1 MTTNIFSALSSA
13 KLGLLA
19 QQLAIEV
26 TGQNI
31 ANVETEGYSRQDV
44 TFEANTP
51 RHAIKYGSMHQIGTG
66 VRVAGIERAHDQ
78 FLFEQI
84 MDEGDLTGSTEVK
97 KDIFEQLEILF
108 NEGSG
113 RSLNDALS
121 SFFASVHDLATNAR
135 GLPERADLVS
145 KAENLASTFNQT
157 GKQLYTIQRN
167 IDATIATEVTEINS
181 LTTQIG
187 KLNENIHAS
196 EPASQ
201 YKANDLRDNRDRLVK
216 ELSKKIDIQLIEES
230 DSQISLTLKDGTALV
245 LKDQVFDLST
255 SINGNNESF
264 YDVYIDTGS
273 TTKDI
278 TSTITGGE
286 LRGYLDMRDT
296 EVESIL
302 DKMNILSASFIQE
315 FNGIHRAGFGVDGS
329 SGLDFFSA
337 LDVTVD
343 HDVDNT
349 GTAVVS
355 MTNAS
360 PTTISVDEFEIV
372 FTGSNEFGNSNA
384 FTLNNLTTNAS
395 SGTFT
400 FITGS
405 TFNIKD
411 GFAVTISGA
420 AVSGDKV
427 TFSVSEDSASG
438 MAVSSTITANTRK
451 IAAGTTTNG
460 DGANALLMADLQNT
474 LSFNSVTWSGSGS
487 GSYTFDEY
495 YNAVVST
502 IGIESFSAQ
511 STLRQQE
518 GIMLQLNSR
527 RESISGVSIDEEMIK
542 MIKFQQA
549 YNASARMISVV
560 DEMLDTLNRM

>member
-167 IDATIATEVTEINS
+167 IDATIETEVTEINS

-360 PTTISVDEFEIV
+360 PTTISVDEFEIA
-372 FTGSNEFGNSNA
+372 FTGSNA
-384 FTLNNLTTNAS
+384 FSLNNLTTNTS

-400 FITGS
+400 FTTGS

>member
-97 KDIFEQLEILF
+97 KEIFEQLEVLF

-121 SFFASVHDLATNAR
+121 SFFASIHDLATNAR
-135 GLPERADLVS
+135 GMSERADLVS
-145 KAENLASTFNQT
+145 KAEHLASTFNQT
-157 GKQLYTIQRN
+157 GKQLFTIQRN
-167 IDATIATEVTEINS
+167 IDATIETEVVEINS

-187 KLNENIHAS
+187 KLNESIHAN

-230 DSQISLTLKDGTALV
+230 DNQISLTLKDGTALV
-245 LKDQVFDLST
+245 LKDRVFKLST
-255 SINGNNESF
+255 SLNGDNDSF
-264 YDVYIDTGS
+264 KDVNIEYGS
-273 TTKDI
+273 GLKNI

-315 FNGIHRAGFGVDGS
+315 FNGIHRAGFGIDGS
-329 SGLDFFSA
+329 SGLDFFSP

-360 PTTISVDEFEIV
+360 PTTVSVDEFEIA
-372 FTGSNEFGNSNA
+372 FTSNSQ

-400 FITGS
+400 FASGS

-411 GFAVTISGA
+411 GFAVTISGS

-427 TFSVSEDSASG
+427 TFSVSEDAASG
-438 MAVSSTITANTRK
+438 MSVSSTITANTKK

-460 DGANALLMADLQNT
+460 DGGNALLMAGLQNK
-474 LSFNSVTWSGSGS
+474 LAFNSVTWSSES

-511 STLRQQE
+511 ATLRQQE

-560 DEMLDTLNRM
+560 DEMLDALNRM

>member
-167 IDATIATEVTEINS
+167 IDATIETEVTEINS

-400 FITGS
+400 FTTGS

-438 MAVSSTITANTRK
+438 MAVSSTIIANTRK

>member
-97 KDIFEQLEILF
+97 KDIFEQLEVLF

-135 GLPERADLVS
+135 GLSERADLVS
-145 KAENLASTFNQT
+145 KAEHLASTFNQT

-167 IDATIATEVTEINS
+167 IDSTIETEVVKINS

-187 KLNENIHAS
+187 KLNESIHAN

-230 DSQISLTLKDGTALV
+230 DNQISLTLKDGTALL

-255 SINGNNESF
+255 SINANNESF
-264 YDVYIDTGS
+264 YDIYIDSGS
-273 TTKDI
+273 ATKDI

-329 SGLDFFSA
+329 SGLDFFSS
-337 LDVTVD
+337 LDVTVE

-360 PTTISVDEFEIV
+360 PTTISVDEFEIT
-372 FTGSNEFGNSNA
+372 FTGSNA
-384 FTLNNLTTNAS
+384 FTLNNLTTKNAS

-400 FITGS
+400 FTTGS

-411 GFAVTISGA
+411 GFAVTISGTA
-420 AVSGDKV
+420 LAGDKV
-427 TFSVSEDSASG
+427 TFSVSEDAASG
-438 MAVSSTITANTRK
+438 MSVSSTITANTQK

-460 DGANALLMADLQNT
+460 DGGNALLMAGLQNE
-474 LSFNSVTWSGSGS
+474 LAFNSVTWSSGS

-511 STLRQQE
+511 ATLRQQE

-560 DEMLDTLNRM
+560 DEMLDALNRM

>member
-1 MTTNIFSALSSA
+1 MTTNIFSTLSSA

-26 TGQNI
+26 TGQNV

-44 TFEANTP
+44 SFEANTP
-51 RHAIKYGSMHQIGTG
+51 RGHIKYGGLHQLGTG
-66 VRVAGIERAHDQ
+66 VRIASIERAHDQ
-78 FLFEQI
+78 FLFTQI

-97 KDIFEQLEILF
+97 KEIFEQLEVLF

-121 SFFASVHDLATNAR
+121 SFFSSVHDLATNAR
-135 GLPERADLVS
+135 GLPERVDLIS
-145 KAENLASTFNQT
+145 KAEHLASTFNQT
-157 GKQLYTIQRN
+157 GNQLFTIQRN
-167 IDATIATEVTEINS
+167 IDATIETEVAKINT

-187 KLNENIHAS
+187 KLNESIHAN
-196 EPASQ
+196 EPTSQ

-216 ELSKKIDIQLIEES
+216 ELSKKIDIQLVQES
-230 DSQISLTLKDGTALV
+230 DNQISLTLKDGTALV

-255 SINGNNESF
+255 SINANNESF
-264 YDVYIDTGS
+264 NDVYIDSGS
-273 TTKDI
+273 TTKNI
-278 TSTITGGE
+278 TSTIKGGE

-296 EVESIL
+296 KVESVL
-302 DKMNILSASFIQE
+302 DKMNILSGSFIQE
-315 FNGIHRAGFGVDGS
+315 FNSIHREGFGIDGS
-329 SGLDFFSA
+329 SGLDFFTP

-343 HDVDNT
+343 HDADNT

-360 PTTISVDEFEIV
+360 PTTVSVDEFEIV
-372 FTGSNEFGNSNA
+372 FTSASSFN
-384 FTLNNLTTNAS
+384 LNNLTTNAS

-400 FITGS
+400 FASAT

-411 GFAVTISGA
+411 GFAVAISGTA
-420 AVSGDKV
+420 ASGDKV
-427 TFSVSEDSASG
+427 TFSVSEDAASL
-438 MAVSSTITANTRK
+438 MSVSSTITADGQK

-460 DGANALLMADLQNT
+460 DGGNALLMANLQNE
-474 LSFNSVTWSGSGS
+474 LVFNSVTWSSESGS
-487 GSYTFDEY
+487 FTFDEY

-511 STLRQQE
+511 AILRQQE
-518 GIMLQLNSR
+518 GVMLQLNSR

-549 YNASARMISVV
+549 YNASARMISMV

>member
-1 MTTNIFSALSSA
+1 MTTNIFSTLSSA

-26 TGQNI
+26 TGQNV

-44 TFEANTP
+44 SFEANTP
-51 RHAIKYGSMHQIGTG
+51 RGHIKYGGLHQLGTG
-66 VRVAGIERAHDQ
+66 VRIASIERAHDQ
-78 FLFEQI
+78 FLFTQI

-97 KDIFEQLEILF
+97 KEIFEQLEVLF

-121 SFFASVHDLATNAR
+121 SFFSSVHDLAANAR
-135 GLPERADLVS
+135 GLPERVDLIS
-145 KAENLASTFNQT
+145 KAEHLASTFNQT
-157 GKQLYTIQRN
+157 GNQLFTIQRN
-167 IDATIATEVTEINS
+167 IDATIETEVAKINT

-187 KLNENIHAS
+187 KLNESIHAN
-196 EPASQ
+196 EPTSQ

-216 ELSKKIDIQLIEES
+216 ELSKKIDIQLVQES
-230 DSQISLTLKDGTALV
+230 DNQISLTLKDGTALV

-255 SINGNNESF
+255 SINANNESF
-264 YDVYIDTGS
+264 NDVYIDIGS
-273 TTKDI
+273 TTKNI
-278 TSTITGGE
+278 TSTIKGGE

-296 EVESIL
+296 KVASIL
-302 DKMNILSASFIQE
+302 DKMNILSGSFIQE
-315 FNGIHRAGFGVDGS
+315 FNSIHREGFGIDGS
-329 SGLDFFSA
+329 SGLDFFTP

-343 HDVDNT
+343 HDADNT

-360 PTTISVDEFEIV
+360 PTTVSVDEFEIA
-372 FTGSNEFGNSNA
+372 FTDSNE

-400 FITGS
+400 FTTGS

-411 GFAVTISGA
+411 GFAVAISGTA
-420 AVSGDKV
+420 ASGDKV
-427 TFSVSEDSASG
+427 TFSVSEDAASL
-438 MAVSSTITANTRK
+438 MSVSSTITADGQK

-460 DGANALLMADLQNT
+460 DGGNALLMADLQNE
-474 LSFNSVTWSGSGS
+474 LVFNSVTWSSESGS
-487 GSYTFDEY
+487 FTFDEY

-511 STLRQQE
+511 AILRQQE
-518 GIMLQLNSR
+518 GVMLQLNSR

-549 YNASARMISVV
+549 YNASARMISMV

>member
-1 MTTNIFSALSSA
+1 MNGDNDSFKDVNI
-13 KLGLLA
+13 
-19 QQLAIEV
+19 E
-26 TGQNI
+26 
-31 ANVETEGYSRQDV
+31 
-44 TFEANTP
+44 
-51 RHAIKYGSMHQIGTG
+51 YGS
-66 VRVAGIERAHDQ
+66 
-78 FLFEQI
+78 
-84 MDEGDLTGSTEVK
+84 
-97 KDIFEQLEILF
+97 
-108 NEGSG
+108 
-113 RSLNDALS
+113 
-121 SFFASVHDLATNAR
+121 
-135 GLPERADLVS
+135 GL
-145 KAENLASTFNQT
+145 KN
-157 GKQLYTIQRN
+157 
-167 IDATIATEVTEINS
+167 
-181 LTTQIG
+181 
-187 KLNENIHAS
+187 
-196 EPASQ
+196 
-201 YKANDLRDNRDRLVK
+201 
-216 ELSKKIDIQLIEES
+216 
-230 DSQISLTLKDGTALV
+230 
-245 LKDQVFDLST
+245 
-255 SINGNNESF
+255 
-264 YDVYIDTGS
+264 
-273 TTKDI
+273 I

-296 EVESIL
+296 EVKSAL
-302 DKMNILSASFIQE
+302 GKMNILSASFIQE
-315 FNGIHRAGFGVDGS
+315 FNGIHRAGFGIDRS
-329 SGLDFFSA
+329 SGLDFFSP

-360 PTTISVDEFEIV
+360 PTTVSVDEFEIA
-372 FTGSNEFGNSNA
+372 FTGSNA

-400 FITGS
+400 FTTGS

-411 GFAVTISGA
+411 GFAVTISGTA
-420 AVSGDKV
+420 IAGDKV
-427 TFSVSEDSASG
+427 TFSVSEGAASK
-438 MAVSSTITANTRK
+438 MSVSSTITANTKK

-460 DGANALLMADLQNT
+460 DGGNALLMAGLQNK
-474 LSFNSVTWSGSGS
+474 LVFNSVTLSSGS

-511 STLRQQE
+511 ATLRQQE

>member
-1 MTTNIFSALSSA
+1 MTTNIFSTLSSA

-26 TGQNI
+26 TGQNV

-44 TFEANTP
+44 SFEANTP
-51 RHAIKYGSMHQIGTG
+51 RGHIKYGGLHQLGTG
-66 VRVAGIERAHDQ
+66 VRIASIERAHDQ
-78 FLFEQI
+78 FLFTQI

-97 KDIFEQLEILF
+97 KEIFEQLEVLF

-121 SFFASVHDLATNAR
+121 LFFSSIHDLATNAR
-135 GLPERADLVS
+135 GLPERVDLIS
-145 KAENLASTFNQT
+145 KAEHLVSTFNQT
-157 GKQLYTIQRN
+157 GSQLFTLQRN
-167 IDATIATEVTEINS
+167 IDATIETEVAKINT

-187 KLNENIHAS
+187 KLNESIHAN
-196 EPASQ
+196 EPTSQ

-216 ELSKKIDIQLIEES
+216 ELSKKIDIQLVQES
-230 DSQISLTLKDGTALV
+230 DNQISLTLKDGTALV

-255 SINGNNESF
+255 SINANNESF
-264 YDVYIDTGS
+264 NDVYIDSGS
-273 TTKDI
+273 TTKNI
-278 TSTITGGE
+278 TSTIKGGE

-296 EVESIL
+296 EVESVL
-302 DKMNILSASFIQE
+302 DKMNILSGSFIQE
-315 FNGIHRAGFGVDGS
+315 FNSIHREGFGIDGS
-329 SGLDFFSA
+329 SGLDFFTP

-343 HDVDNT
+343 HDTDNT

-360 PTTISVDEFEIV
+360 PTTVSVDEFEIA
-372 FTGSNEFGNSNA
+372 FTDSNE

-400 FITGS
+400 FTTGS

-411 GFAVTISGA
+411 GFAVAISGTA
-420 AVSGDKV
+420 ASGDKV
-427 TFSVSEDSASG
+427 TFSVSEDAASL
-438 MAVSSTITANTRK
+438 MSVSSTITADGQK

-460 DGANALLMADLQNT
+460 DGNNALLMADLQNG
-474 LSFNSVTWSGSGS
+474 LVFNSVTWSSESGS
-487 GSYTFDEY
+487 FTFDEY

-502 IGIESFSAQ
+502 IGIGSFSAQ
-511 STLRQQE
+511 AILRQQE
-518 GIMLQLNSR
+518 GVMLQLNSR

-549 YNASARMISVV
+549 YNASARMISMV

>member
-97 KDIFEQLEILF
+97 KEIFEQLEVLF

-135 GLPERADLVS
+135 GLSERADLVS
-145 KAENLASTFNQT
+145 KAEHLASTFNQT
-157 GKQLYTIQRN
+157 GKQLFTIQRN
-167 IDATIATEVTEINS
+167 IDATIETEVAEINS

-187 KLNENIHAS
+187 KLNESIHAN

-230 DSQISLTLKDGTALV
+230 DNQISLTLKDGTALV
-245 LKDQVFDLST
+245 LKDRVFKLST
-255 SINGNNESF
+255 SLNGDNDSF
-264 YDVYIDTGS
+264 KDVNIEYGS
-273 TTKDI
+273 GLKNI

-296 EVESIL
+296 EVKSAL
-302 DKMNILSASFIQE
+302 GKMNILSASFIQE
-315 FNGIHRAGFGVDGS
+315 FNGIHRAGFGIDRS
-329 SGLDFFSA
+329 SGLDFFSP

-360 PTTISVDEFEIV
+360 PTTVSVDEFEIA
-372 FTGSNEFGNSNA
+372 FTGSNA

-400 FITGS
+400 FTTGS

-411 GFAVTISGA
+411 GFAVTISGTA
-420 AVSGDKV
+420 IAGDKV
-427 TFSVSEDSASG
+427 TFSVSEGAASK
-438 MAVSSTITANTRK
+438 MSVSSTITANTKK

-460 DGANALLMADLQNT
+460 DGGNALLMAGLQNK
-474 LSFNSVTWSGSGS
+474 LVFNSVTLSSGS

-511 STLRQQE
+511 ATLRQQE

-560 DEMLDTLNRM
+560 DEMLDALNRM

>member
-1 MTTNIFSALSSA
+1 MTTNIFSTLSSA

-26 TGQNI
+26 TGQNV

-44 TFEANTP
+44 SFEANTP
-51 RHAIKYGSMHQIGTG
+51 RGHIKYGGLHQLGTG
-66 VRVAGIERAHDQ
+66 VRIASIERAHDQ
-78 FLFEQI
+78 FLFTQI

-97 KDIFEQLEILF
+97 KEIFEQLEVLF

-121 SFFASVHDLATNAR
+121 LFFSSIHDLATNAR
-135 GLPERADLVS
+135 GLPERVNLIS
-145 KAENLASTFNQT
+145 KAEHLASTFNQT
-157 GKQLYTIQRN
+157 GNQLFTIQRN
-167 IDATIATEVTEINS
+167 IDATIETEVAEINT

-187 KLNENIHAS
+187 KLNESIHAN
-196 EPASQ
+196 EPTSQ

-216 ELSKKIDIQLIEES
+216 ELSKKIDIQLVQES
-230 DSQISLTLKDGTALV
+230 DNQISLTLKDGTALV

-255 SINGNNESF
+255 SINANNESF
-264 YDVYIDTGS
+264 NDVYIDTGS
-273 TTKDI
+273 TTKNI
-278 TSTITGGE
+278 TSTIKGGE

-302 DKMNILSASFIQE
+302 DKTNILSGSFIQE
-315 FNGIHRAGFGVDGS
+315 FNSIHREGFGIDGS
-329 SGLDFFSA
+329 SGLDFFTP

-343 HDVDNT
+343 HDADNT

-360 PTTISVDEFEIV
+360 PTTVSVDEFEIA
-372 FTGSNEFGNSNA
+372 FTGSNE

-400 FITGS
+400 FTTGS

-411 GFAVTISGA
+411 GFAVAISGTA
-420 AVSGDKV
+420 ASGDKV
-427 TFSVSEDSASG
+427 TFSVSEDAASL
-438 MAVSSTITANTRK
+438 MSVSSTITADGQK

-460 DGANALLMADLQNT
+460 DGGNALLMADLQNE
-474 LSFNSVTWSGSGS
+474 LVFNSVTWSSESGS
-487 GSYTFDEY
+487 FTFDEY

-511 STLRQQE
+511 AILRQQE
-518 GIMLQLNSR
+518 GVMLQLNSR

-549 YNASARMISVV
+549 YNASARMISMV

>member
-167 IDATIATEVTEINS
+167 IDATIETEVTEINS

-245 LKDQVFDLST
+245 LKDQVFDLRT

-400 FITGS
+400 FTTGS

>member
-1 MTTNIFSALSSA
+1 M
-13 KLGLLA
+13 
-19 QQLAIEV
+19 
-26 TGQNI
+26 
-31 ANVETEGYSRQDV
+31 
-44 TFEANTP
+44 
-51 RHAIKYGSMHQIGTG
+51 
-66 VRVAGIERAHDQ
+66 
-78 FLFEQI
+78 
-84 MDEGDLTGSTEVK
+84 
-97 KDIFEQLEILF
+97 
-108 NEGSG
+108 
-113 RSLNDALS
+113 
-121 SFFASVHDLATNAR
+121 
-135 GLPERADLVS
+135 
-145 KAENLASTFNQT
+145 
-157 GKQLYTIQRN
+157 
-167 IDATIATEVTEINS
+167 
-181 LTTQIG
+181 
-187 KLNENIHAS
+187 
-196 EPASQ
+196 
-201 YKANDLRDNRDRLVK
+201 
-216 ELSKKIDIQLIEES
+216 
-230 DSQISLTLKDGTALV
+230 
-245 LKDQVFDLST
+245 
-255 SINGNNESF
+255 NGNNESF
-264 YDVYIDTGS
+264 YDVYIANGS
-273 TTKDI
+273 ASGAVNI
-278 TSTITGGE
+278 TSTIKGGE

-315 FNGIHRAGFGVDGS
+315 FNGIHRAGFGIDGS
-329 SGLDFFSA
+329 SGLDFFSP

-360 PTTISVDEFEIV
+360 PTTVSVDEFEIA
-372 FTGSNEFGNSNA
+372 FTGRNKLGIES

-400 FITGS
+400 FIRGS

-411 GFAVTISGA
+411 GFAVAISGTA
-420 AVSGDKV
+420 ASGDKV
-427 TFSVSEDSASG
+427 TFSVSEDAASL
-438 MAVSSTITANTRK
+438 MSVSSTITADGQK

-460 DGANALLMADLQNT
+460 DGGNALLMADLQNE
-474 LSFNSVTWSGSGS
+474 LAFNSVTWSSGS

-511 STLRQQE
+511 ATLRQQE

-560 DEMLDTLNRM
+560 DEMLDALNRM

>member
-97 KDIFEQLEILF
+97 KEIFEQLEVLF

-135 GLPERADLVS
+135 GLSERADLVS
-145 KAENLASTFNQT
+145 KAEHLASTFNQT

-167 IDATIATEVTEINS
+167 IDSTIETEVVEINS

-187 KLNENIHAS
+187 KLNESIHANG
-196 EPASQ
+196 PASQ

-230 DSQISLTLKDGTALV
+230 DNQIGLTLKDGTALV
-245 LKDQVFDLST
+245 LKDRVFKLST
-255 SINGNNESF
+255 SLNGDNDSF
-264 YDVYIDTGS
+264 KDVNIEYGS
-273 TTKDI
+273 GLKNI
-278 TSTITGGE
+278 TSTMTGGE

-315 FNGIHRAGFGVDGS
+315 FNGIHRAGFGIDGS
-329 SGLDFFSA
+329 SGLDFFSP

-360 PTTISVDEFEIV
+360 PTTVSVDEFEMA
-372 FTGSNEFGNSNA
+372 FTGSDA

-400 FITGS
+400 FTIGS

-411 GFAVTISGA
+411 GFAVTISGSG
-420 AVSGDKV
+420 VSGDKV
-427 TFSVSEDSASG
+427 TFSVSEDAASG
-438 MAVSSTITANTRK
+438 MSVSSTITANTKK

-460 DGANALLMADLQNT
+460 DGGNALLMADLQDT

-511 STLRQQE
+511 ATLRQQE

-560 DEMLDTLNRM
+560 DEMLDALNRM

>member
-1 MTTNIFSALSSA
+1 MTTNIFSTLSSA

-26 TGQNI
+26 TGQNV

-44 TFEANTP
+44 SFEANTP
-51 RHAIKYGSMHQIGTG
+51 RGHIKYGGLHQLGTG
-66 VRVAGIERAHDQ
+66 VRIASIERAHDQ
-78 FLFEQI
+78 FLFTQI

-97 KDIFEQLEILF
+97 KEIFEQLEVLF

-145 KAENLASTFNQT
+145 KAEHLASTFNQT

-187 KLNENIHAS
+187 KLNESIHAS

-255 SINGNNESF
+255 SINANNESF
-264 YDVYIDTGS
+264 NDVYIDIGS
-273 TTKDI
+273 TTKNI
-278 TSTITGGE
+278 TSTIKGGE

-302 DKMNILSASFIQE
+302 DKMNILSGSFIQE
-315 FNGIHRAGFGVDGS
+315 FNSIHREGYGVDGS
-329 SGLDFFSA
+329 SGLDFFTS

-360 PTTISVDEFEIV
+360 PTTVSVDEFEIV
-372 FTGSNEFGNSNA
+372 FTSASSFN
-384 FTLNNLTTNAS
+384 LNNLTTNAS

-400 FITGS
+400 FASAT

-411 GFAVTISGA
+411 GFAVAISGTA
-420 AVSGDKV
+420 ASGDKV
-427 TFSVSEDSASG
+427 TFSVSEDAASL
-438 MAVSSTITANTRK
+438 MSVSSTITADGQK

-460 DGANALLMADLQNT
+460 DGGNALLMAGLQNE
-474 LSFNSVTWSGSGS
+474 LVFNSVTWSSESGS
-487 GSYTFDEY
+487 FTIDEY

-502 IGIESFSAQ
+502 IGIKSFSAQ
-511 STLRQQE
+511 AILRQQE
-518 GIMLQLNSR
+518 GVMLQLNSR

-549 YNASARMISVV
+549 YNASARMISMV

>member
-84 MDEGDLTGSTEVK
+84 MDEGDLSGSTEVK
-97 KDIFEQLEILF
+97 KDIFEQLEVLF

-121 SFFASVHDLATNAR
+121 SFFASIHDLATNAR

-145 KAENLASTFNQT
+145 KAEHLASTFNQT
-157 GKQLYTIQRN
+157 GKQLFTIQRN
-167 IDATIATEVTEINS
+167 IDATIETEVVEINS

-187 KLNENIHAS
+187 KLNESIHAN

-230 DSQISLTLKDGTALV
+230 DNQIGLTLKDGTALV
-245 LKDQVFDLST
+245 LKDRVFKLST
-255 SINGNNESF
+255 SLNGDNDSF
-264 YDVYIDTGS
+264 KDVNIEYGS
-273 TTKDI
+273 GLKNI
-278 TSTITGGE
+278 TSTMTGGE

-315 FNGIHRAGFGVDGS
+315 FNGIHRAGFGIDGS
-329 SGLDFFSA
+329 SGLDFFSP
-337 LDVTVD
+337 LNVTVD

-360 PTTISVDEFEIV
+360 PTTVSVDEFEIA
-372 FTGSNEFGNSNA
+372 FTDSNA

-400 FITGS
+400 FTTGS

-427 TFSVSEDSASG
+427 TFSVSEDAASG

-511 STLRQQE
+511 ATLRQQE

-560 DEMLDTLNRM
+560 DEMLDALNRM

>member
-1 MTTNIFSALSSA
+1 MTTNIFSTLSSA

-26 TGQNI
+26 TGQNV

-44 TFEANTP
+44 SFEANTP
-51 RHAIKYGSMHQIGTG
+51 RGHIKYGGLHQLGTG
-66 VRVAGIERAHDQ
+66 VRIASIERAHDQ
-78 FLFEQI
+78 FLFTQI

-97 KDIFEQLEILF
+97 KEIFEQLEVLF

-121 SFFASVHDLATNAR
+121 LFFSSIHDLATNAR
-135 GLPERADLVS
+135 GLPERVDLIS
-145 KAENLASTFNQT
+145 KAEHLASTFNQT
-157 GKQLYTIQRN
+157 GNQLFTIQRN
-167 IDATIATEVTEINS
+167 IDATIETEVAEINT

-187 KLNENIHAS
+187 KLNESIHAN
-196 EPASQ
+196 EPTSQ

-216 ELSKKIDIQLIEES
+216 ELSKKIDIQLVQES
-230 DSQISLTLKDGTALV
+230 DNQISLTLKDGTALV

-255 SINGNNESF
+255 SINANNESF
-264 YDVYIDTGS
+264 NDVYIDSGS
-273 TTKDI
+273 TTKNI
-278 TSTITGGE
+278 TSTIKGGE

-296 EVESIL
+296 EVESVL
-302 DKMNILSASFIQE
+302 DKMNILSGSFIQE
-315 FNGIHRAGFGVDGS
+315 FNSIHREGFGIDGS
-329 SGLDFFSA
+329 SGLDFFTP

-360 PTTISVDEFEIV
+360 PTTISVDEFEIA
-372 FTGSNEFGNSNA
+372 FTGSNE

-400 FITGS
+400 FTTGS

-411 GFAVTISGA
+411 GFAVAISGTA
-420 AVSGDKV
+420 ASGDKV
-427 TFSVSEDSASG
+427 TFSVSEDAASL
-438 MAVSSTITANTRK
+438 MSVSSTITADGQK

-460 DGANALLMADLQNT
+460 DGGNALLMADLQNE
-474 LSFNSVTWSGSGS
+474 LVFNSVTWSSESGS
-487 GSYTFDEY
+487 FTFDEY

-511 STLRQQE
+511 AILRQQE
-518 GIMLQLNSR
+518 GVMLQLNSR

-549 YNASARMISVV
+549 YNASARMISMV

>member
-1 MTTNIFSALSSA
+1 MTTNIFSTLSSA

-26 TGQNI
+26 TGQNV

-44 TFEANTP
+44 SFEANTP
-51 RHAIKYGSMHQIGTG
+51 RGHIKYGGLHQLGTG
-66 VRVAGIERAHDQ
+66 VRIASIERAHDQ
-78 FLFEQI
+78 FLFTQI

-97 KDIFEQLEILF
+97 KEIFEQLEVLF

-121 SFFASVHDLATNAR
+121 LFFSSIHDLATNAR
-135 GLPERADLVS
+135 GLSERVDLIS
-145 KAENLASTFNQT
+145 KAEHLASTFNQT
-157 GKQLYTIQRN
+157 GNKLFTIQRN
-167 IDATIATEVTEINS
+167 IDATIETEVAKINT

-187 KLNENIHAS
+187 KLNESIHAN
-196 EPASQ
+196 EPTSQ

-216 ELSKKIDIQLIEES
+216 ELSKKIDIQLVQES
-230 DSQISLTLKDGTALV
+230 DNQISLTLKDGTALV

-255 SINGNNESF
+255 SINANNESF
-264 YDVYIDTGS
+264 NDVYIDSGS
-273 TTKDI
+273 TTKNI
-278 TSTITGGE
+278 TSTIKGGE

-296 EVESIL
+296 KVESVL
-302 DKMNILSASFIQE
+302 DKMNILSGSFIQE
-315 FNGIHRAGFGVDGS
+315 FNSIHREGFGIDGS
-329 SGLDFFSA
+329 SGLDFFTP

-343 HDVDNT
+343 HDADNT

-360 PTTISVDEFEIV
+360 PTTVSVDEFEIA
-372 FTGSNEFGNSNA
+372 FTDSNE

-400 FITGS
+400 FTTGS

-411 GFAVTISGA
+411 GFAVAISGTA
-420 AVSGDKV
+420 ASGDKV
-427 TFSVSEDSASG
+427 TFSVSEDAASL
-438 MAVSSTITANTRK
+438 MSVSSTITADGQK
-451 IAAGTTTNG
+451 IAAGATTNG
-460 DGANALLMADLQNT
+460 DGGNALLMADLQNG
-474 LSFNSVTWSGSGS
+474 LVFNSVTWSSESGS
-487 GSYTFDEY
+487 FTVDEY

-502 IGIESFSAQ
+502 IGIKSFSAQ
-511 STLRQQE
+511 AILRQQE
-518 GIMLQLNSR
+518 GVMLQLNSR

-549 YNASARMISVV
+549 YNASARMISMV

>member
-1 MTTNIFSALSSA
+1 MTTNIFSTLSSA

-26 TGQNI
+26 TGQNV

-44 TFEANTP
+44 SFEANTP
-51 RHAIKYGSMHQIGTG
+51 RGHIKYGGLHQLGTG
-66 VRVAGIERAHDQ
+66 VRIASIERAHDQ
-78 FLFEQI
+78 FLFTQI

-97 KDIFEQLEILF
+97 KEIFEQLEVLF

-121 SFFASVHDLATNAR
+121 LFFSSVHDLATNAR
-135 GLPERADLVS
+135 GLSERVDLIS
-145 KAENLASTFNQT
+145 KAEHLASTFNQT
-157 GKQLYTIQRN
+157 GNKLFTIQRN
-167 IDATIATEVTEINS
+167 IDATIETEVAKINT

-187 KLNENIHAS
+187 KLNESIHAN
-196 EPASQ
+196 EPTSQ

-216 ELSKKIDIQLIEES
+216 ELSKKIDIQLVQES
-230 DSQISLTLKDGTALV
+230 DNQISLTLKDGTALV

-255 SINGNNESF
+255 SINANNESF
-264 YDVYIDTGS
+264 NDVYIDSGS
-273 TTKDI
+273 TTKNI
-278 TSTITGGE
+278 TSTIKGGE

-296 EVESIL
+296 KVESVL
-302 DKMNILSASFIQE
+302 DKMNILSGSFIQE
-315 FNGIHRAGFGVDGS
+315 FNSIHREGFGIDGS
-329 SGLDFFSA
+329 SGLDFFTP

-343 HDVDNT
+343 HDADNT

-360 PTTISVDEFEIV
+360 PTTVSVDEFEIV
-372 FTGSNEFGNSNA
+372 FTSASSFN
-384 FTLNNLTTNAS
+384 LNNLTTNAS

-400 FITGS
+400 FDSAT

-411 GFAVTISGA
+411 GFAVAISGTA
-420 AVSGDKV
+420 ASGDKV
-427 TFSVSEDSASG
+427 TFSVSEDAASL
-438 MAVSSTITANTRK
+438 MSVSSTITADGQK
-451 IAAGTTTNG
+451 IAAGATTNG
-460 DGANALLMADLQNT
+460 DGGNALLMADLQNG
-474 LSFNSVTWSGSGS
+474 LVFNSVTWSSESGS
-487 GSYTFDEY
+487 FTFDEY

-511 STLRQQE
+511 AILRQQE
-518 GIMLQLNSR
+518 GVMLQLNSR

-549 YNASARMISVV
+549 YNASARMISIV

>member
-97 KDIFEQLEILF
+97 KEIFEQLEVLF

-135 GLPERADLVS
+135 GLSERADLVS
-145 KAENLASTFNQT
+145 KAEHLASTFNQT
-157 GKQLYTIQRN
+157 GKQLFTIQRN
-167 IDATIATEVTEINS
+167 IDATIETEVAEINS

-187 KLNENIHAS
+187 KLNESIHAN

-230 DSQISLTLKDGTALV
+230 DNQISLTLKDGTALV
-245 LKDQVFDLST
+245 LKGRVFKLST
-255 SINGNNESF
+255 SLNGDNDSF
-264 YDVYIDTGS
+264 KDVNIEYGS
-273 TTKDI
+273 GLKNI

-286 LRGYLDMRDT
+286 LHGYLDMRDT
-296 EVESIL
+296 EVKSAL
-302 DKMNILSASFIQE
+302 GKMNILSASFIQE
-315 FNGIHRAGFGVDGS
+315 FNGIHRAGFGIDRS
-329 SGLDFFSA
+329 SGLDFFSP

-360 PTTISVDEFEIV
+360 PTTVSVDEFEIA
-372 FTGSNEFGNSNA
+372 FTGSNA

-400 FITGS
+400 FTTGS

-411 GFAVTISGA
+411 GFAVTISGTA
-420 AVSGDKV
+420 IAGDKV
-427 TFSVSEDSASG
+427 TFSVSEGAASK
-438 MAVSSTITANTRK
+438 MSVSSTITANTKK

-460 DGANALLMADLQNT
+460 DGGNALLMAGLQNK
-474 LSFNSVTWSGSGS
+474 LVFNSVTLSSGS

-511 STLRQQE
+511 ATLRQQE

>member
-1 MTTNIFSALSSA
+1 MTTNIFSTLSSA

-26 TGQNI
+26 TGQNV
-31 ANVETEGYSRQDV
+31 ANIETEGYSRQDV
-44 TFEANTP
+44 SFEANTP
-51 RHAIKYGSMHQIGTG
+51 RGHIKYGGLHQLGTG
-66 VRVAGIERAHDQ
+66 VRIASIERAHDQ
-78 FLFEQI
+78 FLFTQI

-97 KDIFEQLEILF
+97 KEIFEQLEVLF

-121 SFFASVHDLATNAR
+121 LFFSSIHDLATNAR
-135 GLPERADLVS
+135 GLPERVDLIS
-145 KAENLASTFNQT
+145 KAEHLASTFNQT
-157 GKQLYTIQRN
+157 GNKLFTIQRN
-167 IDATIATEVTEINS
+167 IDATIETEVAEINT

-187 KLNENIHAS
+187 KLNESIHAN
-196 EPASQ
+196 EPTSQ

-216 ELSKKIDIQLIEES
+216 ELSKKIDIQLVQES
-230 DSQISLTLKDGTALV
+230 DNQISLTLKDGTALV

-255 SINGNNESF
+255 SINANNESF
-264 YDVYIDTGS
+264 NDVYIDIGS
-273 TTKDI
+273 TTKNI
-278 TSTITGGE
+278 TSTIKGGE

-296 EVESIL
+296 KVESVL
-302 DKMNILSASFIQE
+302 DKMNILSGSFIQE
-315 FNGIHRAGFGVDGS
+315 FNSIHREGFGIDGN
-329 SGLDFFSA
+329 SGLDFFTP

-360 PTTISVDEFEIV
+360 PTTISVDEFEIA
-372 FTGSNEFGNSNA
+372 FTGSNE

-400 FITGS
+400 FIKGS

-411 GFAVTISGA
+411 GFAVAISGTA
-420 AVSGDKV
+420 ASGDKV
-427 TFSVSEDSASG
+427 TFSVSEDAASL
-438 MAVSSTITANTRK
+438 MSVSSTITADGQK

-460 DGANALLMADLQNT
+460 DGGNALLMADLQNE
-474 LSFNSVTWSGSGS
+474 LVFNSVTWSSESGS
-487 GSYTFDEY
+487 FTVDEY

-502 IGIESFSAQ
+502 IGIKSFSAQ
-511 STLRQQE
+511 AILRQQE
-518 GIMLQLNSR
+518 GVMLQLNSR

-549 YNASARMISVV
+549 YNASARMISMV

>member
-1 MTTNIFSALSSA
+1 MTTNIFSTLSSA

-26 TGQNI
+26 TGQNV

-44 TFEANTP
+44 SFEANTP
-51 RHAIKYGSMHQIGTG
+51 RGHIKYGGLHQLGTG
-66 VRVAGIERAHDQ
+66 VRIASIERAHDQ
-78 FLFEQI
+78 FLFTQI

-97 KDIFEQLEILF
+97 KEIFEQLEVLF

-121 SFFASVHDLATNAR
+121 LFFSSIHDLATNAR
-135 GLPERADLVS
+135 GLPERVDLIS
-145 KAENLASTFNQT
+145 KAEHLASTFNQT
-157 GKQLYTIQRN
+157 GNQLFTIQRN
-167 IDATIATEVTEINS
+167 IDATIETEVAKINT

-187 KLNENIHAS
+187 KLNESIHAN
-196 EPASQ
+196 EPTSQ

-216 ELSKKIDIQLIEES
+216 KLSKKIDIQLVQES
-230 DSQISLTLKDGTALV
+230 DNQISLTLKDGTALV
-245 LKDQVFDLST
+245 LKAQVFDLST
-255 SINGNNESF
+255 SINANNESF
-264 YDVYIDTGS
+264 NDVYIDSGS
-273 TTKDI
+273 TTKNI
-278 TSTITGGE
+278 TSTIKGGE

-296 EVESIL
+296 KVESVL
-302 DKMNILSASFIQE
+302 DKMNILSGSFIQE
-315 FNGIHRAGFGVDGS
+315 FNSIHRKGFGIDGS
-329 SGLDFFSA
+329 SGLDFFTS

-360 PTTISVDEFEIV
+360 PTTVSVDEFEIA
-372 FTGSNEFGNSNA
+372 FTGSNE

-400 FITGS
+400 FASAT

-411 GFAVTISGA
+411 GFAVAISGTA
-420 AVSGDKV
+420 ASGDKV
-427 TFSVSEDSASG
+427 TFSVSEDAASL
-438 MAVSSTITANTRK
+438 MSVSSTITADGQK

-460 DGANALLMADLQNT
+460 DGGNALLMADLQNG
-474 LSFNSVTWSGSGS
+474 LVFNSVTWSSESGS
-487 GSYTFDEY
+487 FTFDEY

-502 IGIESFSAQ
+502 IGIKSFSAQ
-511 STLRQQE
+511 AILRQQE
-518 GIMLQLNSR
+518 GVMLQLNSR

-549 YNASARMISVV
+549 YNASARMISIV

>member
-135 GLPERADLVS
+135 GLPERSDLVS

-167 IDATIATEVTEINS
+167 IDATIATEVTEINL

-360 PTTISVDEFEIV
+360 PTTISVDEFEIA
-372 FTGSNEFGNSNA
+372 FTGSNA

-400 FITGS
+400 FTTGS

>member
-1 MTTNIFSALSSA
+1 MTTNIFSTLSSA

-26 TGQNI
+26 TGQNV

-44 TFEANTP
+44 SFEANTP
-51 RHAIKYGSMHQIGTG
+51 RGHIKYGGLHQLGTG
-66 VRVAGIERAHDQ
+66 VRIASIERAHDQ
-78 FLFEQI
+78 FLFTQI

-97 KDIFEQLEILF
+97 KEIFEQLEVLF

-121 SFFASVHDLATNAR
+121 LFFSSIHDLATNAR
-135 GLPERADLVS
+135 GLPERVDLIS
-145 KAENLASTFNQT
+145 KAEHLASTFNQT
-157 GKQLYTIQRN
+157 GSQLFTIQRN
-167 IDATIATEVTEINS
+167 IDATIETEVAEINT

-187 KLNENIHAS
+187 KLNESIHAN
-196 EPASQ
+196 EPTSQ

-216 ELSKKIDIQLIEES
+216 ELSKKIDIQLVQES
-230 DSQISLTLKDGTALV
+230 DNQISLTLKDGTALV

-255 SINGNNESF
+255 SINANNESF
-264 YDVYIDTGS
+264 NDVYIDIGS
-273 TTKDI
+273 TTKNI
-278 TSTITGGE
+278 TSTIKGGE

-296 EVESIL
+296 KVESVL
-302 DKMNILSASFIQE
+302 DKMNILSGSFIQE
-315 FNGIHRAGFGVDGS
+315 FNSIHREGFGIDGS
-329 SGLDFFSA
+329 SGLDFFTP

-343 HDVDNT
+343 HDADNT

-360 PTTISVDEFEIV
+360 PTTVSVDEFEIA
-372 FTGSNEFGNSNA
+372 FTGSNE
-384 FTLNNLTTNAS
+384 FTLNNLTTSAS

-400 FITGS
+400 FTTGS

-411 GFAVTISGA
+411 GFAVAISGTA
-420 AVSGDKV
+420 ASGDKV
-427 TFSVSEDSASG
+427 TFSVSEDAASL
-438 MAVSSTITANTRK
+438 MSVSSTITANGQK

-460 DGANALLMADLQNT
+460 DGGNALLMADLQNG
-474 LSFNSVTWSGSGS
+474 LVFNSVTWSSESGS
-487 GSYTFDEY
+487 FTVDEY

-502 IGIESFSAQ
+502 LGIKSFSAQ
-511 STLRQQE
+511 AILRQQE
-518 GIMLQLNSR
+518 GVMLQLNSR

-549 YNASARMISVV
+549 YNASARMISMV

>member
-1 MTTNIFSALSSA
+1 MTTNIFSTLSSA

-26 TGQNI
+26 TGQNV
-31 ANVETEGYSRQDV
+31 ANIETEGYSRQDV
-44 TFEANTP
+44 SFEANTP
-51 RHAIKYGSMHQIGTG
+51 RGHIKYGGLHQLGTG
-66 VRVAGIERAHDQ
+66 VRIASIERAHDQ
-78 FLFEQI
+78 FLFTQI

-97 KDIFEQLEILF
+97 KEIFEQLEVLF

-121 SFFASVHDLATNAR
+121 LFFSSIHDLATNAR
-135 GLPERADLVS
+135 GLPERVDLIS
-145 KAENLASTFNQT
+145 KAEHLASTFNQT
-157 GKQLYTIQRN
+157 GNQLFTIQRN
-167 IDATIATEVTEINS
+167 IDATIETEVAEINT

-187 KLNENIHAS
+187 KLNESIHAN
-196 EPASQ
+196 EPTSQ

-216 ELSKKIDIQLIEES
+216 ELSKKIDIQLVQES
-230 DSQISLTLKDGTALV
+230 DNQISLTLKDGTALV

-255 SINGNNESF
+255 SINANNESF
-264 YDVYIDTGS
+264 NDVYIDTGS
-273 TTKDI
+273 TTKNI
-278 TSTITGGE
+278 TSTIKGGE
-286 LRGYLDMRDT
+286 LRGYLDMRDS

-302 DKMNILSASFIQE
+302 DKTNILSGSFIQE
-315 FNGIHRAGFGVDGS
+315 FNSIHREGFGIDGS
-329 SGLDFFSA
+329 SGLDFFTP

-343 HDVDNT
+343 HDADNT

-360 PTTISVDEFEIV
+360 PTTVSVDEFEIA
-372 FTGSNEFGNSNA
+372 FTDSNE

-400 FITGS
+400 FTTGS

-411 GFAVTISGA
+411 GFAVAISGTA
-420 AVSGDKV
+420 ASGDKV
-427 TFSVSEDSASG
+427 TFSVSEDAASL
-438 MAVSSTITANTRK
+438 MSVSSTITADGQK

-460 DGANALLMADLQNT
+460 DGGNALLMADLQNE
-474 LSFNSVTWSGSGS
+474 LVFNSVTWSSESGS
-487 GSYTFDEY
+487 FTFDEY

-502 IGIESFSAQ
+502 IGIKSFSAQ
-511 STLRQQE
+511 AILRQQE
-518 GIMLQLNSR
+518 GVMLQLNSR

-549 YNASARMISVV
+549 YNASARMISMV

>member
-84 MDEGDLTGSTEVK
+84 MDEGDLSGSTEVK
-97 KDIFEQLEILF
+97 KDIFEQLEVLF

-121 SFFASVHDLATNAR
+121 SFFASAHDLATNAR
-135 GLPERADLVS
+135 GLSERADLVS
-145 KAENLASTFNQT
+145 KAEHLSSTFNQT
-157 GKQLYTIQRN
+157 GKQLFTIQRN
-167 IDATIATEVTEINS
+167 IDSTIATEVTEINS

-187 KLNENIHAS
+187 KLNESIHAN

-230 DSQISLTLKDGTALV
+230 DNQIGLTLKDGTALV
-245 LKDQVFDLST
+245 LKDRVFKLST
-255 SINGNNESF
+255 SLNGDNDSF
-264 YDVYIDTGS
+264 KDVNIEYGS
-273 TTKDI
+273 GLKNI
-278 TSTITGGE
+278 TSTIKGGE
-286 LRGYLDMRDT
+286 LSGYLDMRDT
-296 EVESIL
+296 EVKSVV

-315 FNGIHRAGFGVDGS
+315 FNGIHRAGFGLDGS
-329 SGLDFFSA
+329 SGLDFFSSR
-337 LDVTVD
+337 DVKVN
-343 HDVDNT
+343 HDKDNT
-349 GTAVVS
+349 GNRLAVS
-355 MTNAS
+355 IANGS
-360 PTTISVDEFEIV
+360 PTTVSVDEFEMA
-372 FTGSNEFGNSNA
+372 FTSSTS

-400 FITGS
+400 FGAGTP
-405 TFNIKD
+405 FNIKN
-411 GFAVTISGA
+411 GFAVTVSGYA
-420 AVSGDKV
+420 KAGDKV
-427 TFSVSEDSASG
+427 TFSVSDNAASE
-438 MAVSSTITANTRK
+438 MSVSSTITANTKK

-460 DGANALLMADLQNT
+460 DGANALLMASLQNE
-474 LSFNSVTWSGSGS
+474 LVFNSVTLSSGS

-511 STLRQQE
+511 ATLRQQE

-560 DEMLDTLNRM
+560 DEMLDALNRM

>member
-167 IDATIATEVTEINS
+167 IDATIETEVTEINS

-360 PTTISVDEFEIV
+360 PTTISVDEFEIA
-372 FTGSNEFGNSNA
+372 FTDSNA

-400 FITGS
+400 FTTGS

>member
-97 KDIFEQLEILF
+97 KEIFEQLEVLF

-135 GLPERADLVS
+135 GLSERADLVS
-145 KAENLASTFNQT
+145 KAEHLASTFNQT
-157 GKQLYTIQRN
+157 GKQLFTIQRN
-167 IDATIATEVTEINS
+167 IDATIETEVAEINS

-187 KLNENIHAS
+187 KLNESIHAN

-230 DSQISLTLKDGTALV
+230 DNQISLTLKDGTALV
-245 LKDQVFDLST
+245 LKGRVFKLST
-255 SINGNNESF
+255 SLNGDNDSF
-264 YDVYIDTGS
+264 KDVNIEYGS
-273 TTKDI
+273 GLKNI

-286 LRGYLDMRDT
+286 LHGYLDMRDT
-296 EVESIL
+296 EVKSAL
-302 DKMNILSASFIQE
+302 GKMNILSASFIQE
-315 FNGIHRAGFGVDGS
+315 FNGIHRAGFGIDRS
-329 SGLDFFSA
+329 SGLDFFSP

-360 PTTISVDEFEIV
+360 PTTVSVDEFEIA
-372 FTGSNEFGNSNA
+372 FTGSNA

-400 FITGS
+400 FTTGS

-411 GFAVTISGA
+411 GFAVTISGTA
-420 AVSGDKV
+420 IAGDKV
-427 TFSVSEDSASG
+427 TFSVSEGAASK
-438 MAVSSTITANTRK
+438 MSVSSTITANTKK

-460 DGANALLMADLQNT
+460 DGANALLMASLQNE
-474 LSFNSVTWSGSGS
+474 LVFNSVTLSSGS

-511 STLRQQE
+511 ATLRQQE

>member
-1 MTTNIFSALSSA
+1 MTTNIFSTLSSA

-26 TGQNI
+26 TGQNV
-31 ANVETEGYSRQDV
+31 ANIETEGYSRQDV
-44 TFEANTP
+44 SFEANTP
-51 RHAIKYGSMHQIGTG
+51 RGHIKYGGLHQLGTG
-66 VRVAGIERAHDQ
+66 VRIASIERAHDQ
-78 FLFEQI
+78 FLFTQI

-97 KDIFEQLEILF
+97 KEIFEQLEVLF

-121 SFFASVHDLATNAR
+121 LFFSSIHDLATNAR
-135 GLPERADLVS
+135 GLSERVDLIS
-145 KAENLASTFNQT
+145 KAEHLASTFNQT
-157 GKQLYTIQRN
+157 GNQLFTIQRN
-167 IDATIATEVTEINS
+167 IDATIETEVAEINT

-187 KLNENIHAS
+187 KLNESIHAN
-196 EPASQ
+196 EPTSQ

-216 ELSKKIDIQLIEES
+216 ELSKKIDIQLVQES
-230 DSQISLTLKDGTALV
+230 DNQISLTLKDGTALV

-255 SINGNNESF
+255 SINANNESF
-264 YDVYIDTGS
+264 NDVYIDIGS
-273 TTKDI
+273 TTKNI
-278 TSTITGGE
+278 TSTIKGGE

-296 EVESIL
+296 KVESVL
-302 DKMNILSASFIQE
+302 DKMNILSGSFIQE
-315 FNGIHRAGFGVDGS
+315 FNSIHREGFGIDGS
-329 SGLDFFSA
+329 SGLDFFTP

-343 HDVDNT
+343 HDADNT

-360 PTTISVDEFEIV
+360 PTTVSVDEFEIA
-372 FTGSNEFGNSNA
+372 FTGSNE

-400 FITGS
+400 FIKGS

-411 GFAVTISGA
+411 GFAVAISGTA
-420 AVSGDKV
+420 ASGDKV
-427 TFSVSEDSASG
+427 TFSVSEDAASL
-438 MAVSSTITANTRK
+438 MSVSSTITADGQK

-460 DGANALLMADLQNT
+460 DGGNALLMADLQNE
-474 LSFNSVTWSGSGS
+474 LVFNSVTWSSESGS
-487 GSYTFDEY
+487 FTFDEY

-511 STLRQQE
+511 AILRQQE
-518 GIMLQLNSR
+518 GVMLQLNSR

-549 YNASARMISVV
+549 YNASARMISMV

>member
-97 KDIFEQLEILF
+97 KDIFEQLEVLF

-121 SFFASVHDLATNAR
+121 SFFASIHDLATNAR
-135 GLPERADLVS
+135 GLPERANLVS
-145 KAENLASTFNQT
+145 KAEHLASTFNQT
-157 GKQLYTIQRN
+157 GKQLFTIQRN
-167 IDATIATEVTEINS
+167 IDATIETEVVEINS

-187 KLNENIHAS
+187 KLNESIHAN

-230 DSQISLTLKDGTALV
+230 DNQISLTLKDGTALV
-245 LKDQVFDLST
+245 LKDRVFKLST
-255 SINGNNESF
+255 SLNGDNDSF
-264 YDVYIDTGS
+264 KDVNIEYGS
-273 TTKDI
+273 GLKNI

-315 FNGIHRAGFGVDGS
+315 FNGIHRAGFGIDGS

-355 MTNAS
+355 ITNAS
-360 PTTISVDEFEIV
+360 PTTVSVDEYEIT
-372 FTGSNEFGNSNA
+372 FTGTNTAGIES

-400 FITGS
+400 FTTGS

-427 TFSVSEDSASG
+427 TFSVSEDAASG
-438 MAVSSTITANTRK
+438 MSVSSTITANTRK

-511 STLRQQE
+511 ATLRQQE

-560 DEMLDTLNRM
+560 DEMLDALNRM

>member
-167 IDATIATEVTEINS
+167 IDATIETEVTEINL

-245 LKDQVFDLST
+245 LKDQVFDLSV

-360 PTTISVDEFEIV
+360 PTTISVDEFEIA
-372 FTGSNEFGNSNA
+372 FTDSNA

-400 FITGS
+400 FTTGS

-420 AVSGDKV
+420 AASGDKV

>member
-84 MDEGDLTGSTEVK
+84 MGEGDLTGSTEIK
-97 KDIFEQLEILF
+97 KEIFEQLEILF

-121 SFFASVHDLATNAR
+121 SFFASAHDLATNAR
-135 GLPERADLVS
+135 GLSERADLVS
-145 KAENLASTFNQT
+145 KAEHLASTFNQT
-157 GKQLYTIQRN
+157 GKQLFTIQRN
-167 IDATIATEVTEINS
+167 IDSTIATEVTEINS

-187 KLNENIHAS
+187 KLNESIHAN

-230 DSQISLTLKDGTALV
+230 DNQISLTLKDGTALV

-264 YDVYIDTGS
+264 YDVYIDSGS
-273 TTKDI
+273 ATKDI

-286 LRGYLDMRDT
+286 IRGYLDMRDT

-315 FNGIHRAGFGVDGS
+315 FNGIHRAGFGLDGS
-329 SGLDFFSA
+329 SGLDFFSP

-343 HDVDNT
+343 HDVDNK
-349 GTAVVS
+349 GTAAVS
-355 MTNAS
+355 ITNAS
-360 PTTISVDEFEIV
+360 PTTVSVDEFEIV
-372 FTGSNEFGNSNA
+372 FNSGYEY
-384 FTLNNLTTNAS
+384 TLNNLTTNAS

-400 FITGS
+400 FTTGS

-411 GFAVTISGA
+411 GFAVTISGG

-427 TFSVSEDSASG
+427 TFSVSEDAASG
-438 MAVSSTITANTRK
+438 MSVSSTITANTRK

-474 LSFNSVTWSGSGS
+474 SSFNSVTWSGSGS

-511 STLRQQE
+511 ATLRQQE

>member
-1 MTTNIFSALSSA
+1 MTTNIFSTLSSA

-26 TGQNI
+26 TGQNV

-44 TFEANTP
+44 SFEANTP
-51 RHAIKYGSMHQIGTG
+51 RGHIKYGGLHQLGTG
-66 VRVAGIERAHDQ
+66 VRIASIERAHDQ
-78 FLFEQI
+78 FLFTQI

-97 KDIFEQLEILF
+97 KEIFEQLEVLF

-121 SFFASVHDLATNAR
+121 LFFSSIHDLATNAR
-135 GLPERADLVS
+135 GLSERVDLIS
-145 KAENLASTFNQT
+145 KAEHLASTFNQT
-157 GKQLYTIQRN
+157 GNQLFTIQRN
-167 IDATIATEVTEINS
+167 IDATIETEVAKINT

-187 KLNENIHAS
+187 KLNESIHAN
-196 EPASQ
+196 EPTSQ

-216 ELSKKIDIQLIEES
+216 ELSKKIDIQLVQES
-230 DSQISLTLKDGTALV
+230 DNQISLTLKDGTALV

-255 SINGNNESF
+255 SINANNESF
-264 YDVYIDTGS
+264 NDVYIDSGS
-273 TTKDI
+273 TTKNI
-278 TSTITGGE
+278 TSTIKGGE

-296 EVESIL
+296 KVESVL
-302 DKMNILSASFIQE
+302 DKMNILSGSFIQE
-315 FNGIHRAGFGVDGS
+315 FNSIHREGFGIDGS
-329 SGLDFFSA
+329 SGLDFFTP

-343 HDVDNT
+343 HYADNT

-360 PTTISVDEFEIV
+360 PTTVSVDEFEIA
-372 FTGSNEFGNSNA
+372 FTDSNK

-400 FITGS
+400 FASAT

-411 GFAVTISGA
+411 GFAVAISGTA
-420 AVSGDKV
+420 ASGDKV
-427 TFSVSEDSASG
+427 KFSVSEDAASL
-438 MAVSSTITANTRK
+438 MSVSSTITADGQK
-451 IAAGTTTNG
+451 IAAGATTNG
-460 DGANALLMADLQNT
+460 DGGNALLMADLQNG
-474 LSFNSVTWSGSGS
+474 LVFNSVTWSSESGS
-487 GSYTFDEY
+487 FTFDEY

-511 STLRQQE
+511 AILRQQE
-518 GIMLQLNSR
+518 GVMLQLNSR

-549 YNASARMISVV
+549 YNASARMISIV

>member
-1 MTTNIFSALSSA
+1 
-13 KLGLLA
+13 LGLLA

-167 IDATIATEVTEINS
+167 IDATIETEVTEINL

-360 PTTISVDEFEIV
+360 PTTISVDEFEIA
-372 FTGSNEFGNSNA
+372 FTGSNA

-400 FITGS
+400 FTTGS